1 MGRGKPIGRLYIQ
14 ISLLSNLVYNLP
26 MNYLTS
32 GLLGILQ
39 GLTEFL
45 PVSSSGHLILVQ
57 SLLPSFSQPGVLF
70 DVTLHFG
77 TMFAVLI
84 FFGKKLI
91 PLIKKYFIP
100 LVIGTIPAVLIG
112 FFFKDQL
119 EGLFSSV
126 KVVGVGLIISG
137 ILNYLTHMA
146 KEKGILINLKNSF
159 LIGLAQAVAIVPGI
173 SRSGATIF
181 AGTNLGIK
189 AKEVAEFSFLL
200 SIPAILGANL
210 LEIIGNYNQ
219 PVNIGVYSVG
229 FIFAFMAG
237 IASIFLVLKLLKEK
251 NFKYFAFYCFF
262 VGLVTLFL

>member
-14 ISLLSNLVYNLP
+14 VSLLSNLVYNLP

-45 PVSSSGHLILVQ
+45 PVSSSGHLVLVQ

-84 FFGKKLI
+84 FFGKRLI
-91 PLIKKYFIP
+91 PLIKKYFFQ

-112 FFFKDQL
+112 FFFRVQI

-126 KVVGVGLIISG
+126 KVVGLGLIISG
-137 ILNYLTHMA
+137 ILNYLTHKA
-146 KEKGILINLKNSF
+146 KEKGILVNLKNSLF
-159 LIGLAQAVAIVPGI
+159 IGIAQAIAIVPGI

-189 AKEVAEFSFLL
+189 AKETAEFSFLL
-200 SIPAILGANL
+200 SIPAILGANF
-210 LEIIGNYNQ
+210 LEIIGNYRQ
-219 PVNIGVYSVG
+219 PINTGIYSVG
-229 FIFAFMAG
+229 FIFAFGAG
-237 IASIFLVLKLLKEK
+237 LLSIFLVLKFLREK
-251 NFKYFAFYCFF
+251 NFKYFAFYCLFI
-262 VGLVTLFL
+262 GLIALFI